1 MLVIKWLQLH
11 LLLPINYSRSIMQAR
26 CYLPNNG
33 LSEVTGIV
41 ADAMFKNMV
50 ILRRIVTPGMKL
62 EFYCIVISLLLFL
75 QFDLHK
81 QFS

>member
-1 MLVIKWLQLH
+1 
-11 LLLPINYSRSIMQAR
+11 MQAR

-62 EFYCIVISLLLFL
+62 EFYCIVISLLLFCNL
-75 QFDLHK
+75 TYTNNSAKAMQNTQKVLLL
-81 QFS
+81 SVN